1 MVRTMR
7 SSSLLMRRCTSSR
20 RRSNTS
26 SSFRSPQVGQCLNRR
41 NLSSTSP
48 NNGSPAA
55 VRANVLCGMSE
66 TLSKKSLL
74 SGGWKRAQRRPPSFS
89 LSAWTFDSGRRTFID
104 IQTSEQRPFQ
114 GAENQRHKS
123 PVKKVSSFSICHK
136 SWYRAPPY
144 ISNAAEDGDAR
155 SFRMGK
161 AMLRSL
167 EICDRPRGDRAVA
180 SVGPRVC
187 QCC

>member
-74 SGGWKRAQRRPPSFS
+74 SGGWKRAQRDARRPLAFRLGHSTAAAGHSSTYGPLSNGLSKGPKISVTSRPSKKCHHSRFVTK
-89 LSAWTFDSGRRTFID
+89 AWY
-104 IQTSEQRPFQ
+104 
-114 GAENQRHKS
+114 
-123 PVKKVSSFSICHK
+123 
-136 SWYRAPPY
+136 WAPPY
-144 ISNAAEDGDAR
+144 ISITAEDGDAR

-167 EICDRPRGDRAVA
+167 EICDRPRGDRSSCVC
-180 SVGPRVC
+180 GP
-187 QCC
+187 

>member
-89 LSAWTFDSGRRTFID
+89 LSAWTFDSGRRTFINM
-104 IQTSEQRPFQ
+104 QTSEQGLSKGPKISVTGRP
-114 GAENQRHKS
+114 S
-123 PVKKVSSFSICHK
+123 KKRPRFSVSGTDQDDLLNDPCFVP
-136 SWYRAPPY
+136 RRFGLNRREGLLDPL
-144 ISNAAEDGDAR
+144 NAQGDAAL
-155 SFRMGK
+155 STS
-161 AMLRSL
+161 A
-167 EICDRPRGDRAVA
+167 
-180 SVGPRVC
+180 
-187 QCC
+187 